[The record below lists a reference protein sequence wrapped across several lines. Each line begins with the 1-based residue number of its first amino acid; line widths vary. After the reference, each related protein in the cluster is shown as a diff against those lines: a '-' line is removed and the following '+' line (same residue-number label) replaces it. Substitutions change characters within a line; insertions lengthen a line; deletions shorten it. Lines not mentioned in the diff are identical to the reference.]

1 MGTAPGGKPLGICRP
16 PLIMDRPG
24 RGRSAEPGSLA
35 GLSPMIEPTI
45 HLISGLPRSGSTLLA
60 NILAQNPRF
69 HSTATSGIVDVL
81 FGVRNHW
88 DQLGAFRAMTDR
100 GACEAAKLRVLRGIL
115 AAYHADCGRP
125 VVFDKSRSWLAYLE
139 MAEAILGRK
148 AKVLVP
154 VRDLRDVLASF
165 EVLWRSA
172 SATAQAE
179 QEAAHFFEFQT
190 VEGRCAVWTRGD
202 QPVGLAFNRIKDA
215 LQRGFRDRMHFVRFE
230 ELTREPRRT
239 LGAIYEFLGEEP
251 FAHDFAN
258 ISQVTREDDRAYG
271 PFDLHAIRARVEP
284 SPPRWPSVLG
294 AAAAPYAGIEV
305 W

>member
-1 MGTAPGGKPLGICRP
+1 MN
-16 PLIMDRPG
+16 
-24 RGRSAEPGSLA
+24 
-35 GLSPMIEPTI
+35 EPTI
-45 HLISGLPRSGSTLLA
+45 HLISGMPRSGSTLLG

-69 HSTATSGIVDVL
+69 HATATSGIVDVL

-88 DQLGAFRAMTDR
+88 DQLGAFKAMPDRAE
-100 GACEAAKLRVLRGIL
+100 CEAAKLRVLRGIL
-115 AAYHADCGRP
+115 AAYHGECGKP

-139 MAEAILGRK
+139 MAEAVLGRP

-165 EVLWRSA
+165 ELLWRA
-172 SATAQAE
+172 SAGTGQGEA
-179 QEAAHFFEFQT
+179 EAAHFFEFQT

-230 ELTREPRRT
+230 ELTRDPART
-239 LGAIYEFLGEEP
+239 LDAIYRFLGEDP
-251 FAHDFAN
+251 FPHDFDRVEQA
-258 ISQVTREDDRAYG
+258 TREDDRAYG
-271 PFDLHAIRARVEP
+271 PFDLHRIRSRVEP
-284 SPPRWPSVLG
+284 VAPRWPGVLG
-294 AAAAPYAGIEV
+294 QAAAPYAGIEV